1 MSGFKCPYCSMV
13 MSISYQTK
21 AVKKPTFYES
31 ERGSS
36 LYVQPDDSCL
46 ELTFYKC
53 PNCNE
58 YSIFAKGIGNAVSDI
73 GTINIRPLSF
83 AIQFPDY
90 VPLPIR
96 QDYAEACAI
105 VSLSP
110 KASATL
116 SRRCLQGMI
125 RDFWGI
131 SKSRLIDEINA
142 LKDKIPAQQWRVI
155 DGLRRIGNIG
165 AHMESDINTI
175 VDIDPDEANKLI
187 KLIELLVEQW
197 YINRHNQEQLY
208 SDIINIDETKHKERK
223 KNE

>member
-13 MSISYQTK
+13 MSLNELTR
-21 AVKKPTFYES
+21 VVRTPTFYGPENHYPLN
-31 ERGSS
+31 ERLGE
-36 LYVQPDDSCL
+36 SCL
-46 ELTFYKC
+46 KLTFYRC
-53 PNCNE
+53 PNCHE
-58 YSIFAKGIGNAVSDI
+58 YSISVKGIGDAVADI
-73 GTINIRPLSF
+73 GTIDIRPLSS
-83 AIQFPDY
+83 AMRFPDY

-96 QDYAEACAI
+96 QDYEEACAI

-187 KLIELLVEQW
+187 KLIELLIEQW
-197 YINRHNQEQLY
+197 YINRYNQEQLY
-208 SDIINIDETKHKERK
+208 SDIISIDATKRKERN